1 MKIVLKKEMT
11 IPQTARKC
19 SPPAPSP
26 RTKSREDRIADIVAA
41 ALEEFSERGF
51 ERTRMED
58 IAARAHISKG
68 TVYLYFKSKEDV
80 FEGMVRHFILPN
92 VEKAEQLSLLQDMSA
107 EDQLKL
113 FMKIGYTQITK
124 PTTRKITRLIIAEGL
139 RFPHLIEFYY
149 ENAIKRAKTAMSF
162 ILEQGRQKGEFRDL
176 GAPLCPQVIVGPILL
191 GSLWKLLFEDLEP
204 LDLDKLYNQHIDIMM
219 SGLKP
224 LQPTEEEQD
233 LKGSDR

>member
-1 MKIVLKKEMT
+1 
-11 IPQTARKC
+11 
-19 SPPAPSP
+19 PSP

-41 ALEEFSERGF
+41 ALEAFSERGF

-176 GAPLCPQVIVGPILL
+176 GAPLCPQVIVCPILF
-191 GSLWKLLFEDLEP
+191 GSLL
-204 LDLDKLYNQHIDIMM
+204 
-219 SGLKP
+219 
-224 LQPTEEEQD
+224 
-233 LKGSDR
+233 